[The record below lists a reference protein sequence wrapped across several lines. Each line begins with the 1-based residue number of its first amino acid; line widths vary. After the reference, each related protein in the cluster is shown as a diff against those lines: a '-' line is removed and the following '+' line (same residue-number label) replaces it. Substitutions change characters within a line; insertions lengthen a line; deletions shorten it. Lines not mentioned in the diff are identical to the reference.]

1 MEIHNCGTS
10 YKTKEV
16 GKFKSFLNTCVK
28 QRYLLLMV
36 LPSIVIIFL
45 FNYLPMYGLVI
56 AFKDFNIG
64 KGIIGSP
71 WVGLKW
77 FRTFFSNPMAVRLI
91 KNTLLLGLY
100 YLLWSFP
107 APIILSILL
116 NEVRNTKF
124 KRFAQTISYLP
135 HFISVIIMIG
145 LLKELCSIDGIFNE
159 IRRAFGLEAV
169 NFFARPEY
177 FRTLFIGSGIWQ
189 HLGWGTIIYLAT
201 ISSISL
207 EMYEAAYIDGAN
219 RWHRII
225 YITLPAMKSTIM
237 VLFIL
242 NVGRILSLDYQKV
255 LLMYNPQTYSTADII
270 GTYTYREGLQNAR
283 YSYSAAVGLF
293 MSIISFIFVF
303 VTNKLSKMTTESS
316 LW

>member
-1 MEIHNCGTS
+1 MESHAVNAT

-16 GKFKSFLNTCVK
+16 GKFKSFFRKCVK

-36 LPSIVIIFL
+36 LPGVVIIFL
-45 FNYLPMYGLVI
+45 FNYLPMYGLII
-56 AFKDFNIG
+56 AFKDYNIG
-64 KGIIGSP
+64 KGIMGSP
-71 WVGLKW
+71 WVGLRW
-77 FRTFFSNPMAVRLI
+77 FKTFFSNPMAVRLI
-91 KNTLLLGLY
+91 RNTFLLGFY

-116 NEVRNTKF
+116 NEVKSTRF
-124 KRFAQTISYLP
+124 KRIAQNILYLP
-135 HFISVIIMIG
+135 HFISVVIMIG
-145 LLKELCSIDGIFNE
+145 LLKELCSMDGIFNT
-159 IRRAFGLEAV
+159 IRVALSQERV
-169 NFFARPEY
+169 NFFAKPEY
-177 FRTLFIGSGIWQ
+177 FRSLFIGSGIWQ
-189 HLGWGTIIYLAT
+189 HLGWGTIIYLAALSG
-201 ISSISL
+201 IDV

-225 YITLPAMKSTIM
+225 YITLPALQSTI
-237 VLFIL
+237 VTLFIL

-293 MSIISFIFVF
+293 MSVISFIFVLI
-303 VTNKLSKMTTESS
+303 TNKLSKITTESS